1 MFRRPSNYFFQYKF
15 AVYLTASVCPNH
27 RISSYILLYFIFYIT
42 IYKYIFIIL
51 RFLLIKATLKYIFFI
66 FNKLKIIFV
75 KILFLARCWLCC
87 ECNDTAD
94 ASGNTVTGEKFSVNL
109 VAVELQ
115 GECQQDYIWINRF
128 ESCLV

>member
-1 MFRRPSNYFFQYKF
+1 M
-15 AVYLTASVCPNH
+15 
-27 RISSYILLYFIFYIT
+27 
-42 IYKYIFIIL
+42 
-51 RFLLIKATLKYIFFI
+51 
-66 FNKLKIIFV
+66 
-75 KILFLARCWLCC
+75 ARCWLCS

-109 VAVELQ
+109 AAAWLQ

>member
-1 MFRRPSNYFFQYKF
+1 
-15 AVYLTASVCPNH
+15 
-27 RISSYILLYFIFYIT
+27 
-42 IYKYIFIIL
+42 
-51 RFLLIKATLKYIFFI
+51 KATLKYIFFI
-66 FNKLKIIFV
+66 FNRLKIIFI
-75 KILFLARCWLCC
+75 KILFLARCWLYC

-109 VAVELQ
+109 VAVWLQ